1 MLLKINIGKFTC
13 IQGGSIVMGLNWL
26 FCELAVC
33 DWARKKQHVES
44 CFFLTNQKLS
54 IVLRFDTTVTSTRC
68 LIW

>member
-33 DWARKKQHVES
+33 DWARKNSTLKAA
-44 CFFLTNQKLS
+44 FF
-54 IVLRFDTTVTSTRC
+54 
-68 LIW
+68 